1 MSVSVNVSVYGMA
14 RSSSLD
20 RWSGTAAAAR
30 GQSMHMMSASS
41 DDDLTVC
48 DAVNARHDVFSNH
61 TACVVKVMSPVMN
74 PAVSLAVIGR
84 PGLHGR
90 HVTAA
95 VGQEYS
101 TVTGGLTDL

>member
-1 MSVSVNVSVYGMA
+1 MSG
-14 RSSSLD
+14 
-20 RWSGTAAAAR
+20 
-30 GQSMHMMSASS
+30 SS
-41 DDDLTVC
+41 DDLAVFN
-48 DAVNARHDVFSNH
+48 AVNACCDVFSNH
-61 TACVVKVMSPVMN
+61 TVCVKKVVSPVMN

-101 TVTGGLTDL
+101 TVTGGLTGL